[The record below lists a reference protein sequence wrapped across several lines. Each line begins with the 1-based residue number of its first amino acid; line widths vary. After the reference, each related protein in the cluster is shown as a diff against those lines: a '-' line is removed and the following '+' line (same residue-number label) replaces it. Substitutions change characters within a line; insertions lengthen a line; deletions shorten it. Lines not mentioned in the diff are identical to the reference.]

1 MRILF
6 VSSGNTKWGISPFVR
21 RQGESLA
28 RSGCNVDYFGIKKG
42 GLRGYIIESFRLKTH
57 LKNNSYDIVHVHYSL
72 SGLVLLLSG
81 YRGNKVLSLMGDD
94 AYGSYNDKGK
104 RRLSSWIEMAF
115 TQMIQLYFPKI
126 ISKSDEI
133 SNYVWRKKSFVVP
146 NGVNNEKFKVIN
158 RRESRKLL
166 GLPQEK
172 FIVMFLGNKMNGRKN
187 YKLFTSAIQECSRL
201 DIYEH
206 SPYPLNPS
214 EVPLHL
220 NAADVLIHTSIK
232 EGSPNLVKEAMFCGC
247 GVISTNVG
255 DVRKLFNGQE
265 GCRLVTFSSRE
276 ISKVIDN
283 WHTKEWD
290 RSRSLSWLTEESIA
304 KELLKIY

>member
-1 MRILF
+1 
-6 VSSGNTKWGISPFVR
+6 
-21 RQGESLA
+21 
-28 RSGCNVDYFGIKKG
+28 
-42 GLRGYIIESFRLKTH
+42 
-57 LKNNSYDIVHVHYSL
+57 
-72 SGLVLLLSG
+72 
-81 YRGNKVLSLMGDD
+81 MGDD
-94 AYGSYNDKGK
+94 AYGSYNDKGR

-201 DIYEH
+201 DIY
-206 SPYPLNPS
+206 
-214 EVPLHL
+214 
-220 NAADVLIHTSIK
+220 
-232 EGSPNLVKEAMFCGC
+232 
-247 GVISTNVG
+247 
-255 DVRKLFNGQE
+255 
-265 GCRLVTFSSRE
+265 
-276 ISKVIDN
+276 
-283 WHTKEWD
+283 
-290 RSRSLSWLTEESIA
+290 
-304 KELLKIY
+304 